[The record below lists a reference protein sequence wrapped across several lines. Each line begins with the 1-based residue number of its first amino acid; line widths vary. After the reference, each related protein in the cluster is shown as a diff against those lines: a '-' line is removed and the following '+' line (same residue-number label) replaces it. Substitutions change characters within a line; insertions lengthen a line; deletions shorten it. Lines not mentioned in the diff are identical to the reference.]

1 MEISFVNTLLQQH
14 GDHRRRQK
22 EPNRR
27 RAWRRRRRR
36 MRRRRRRRTRH
47 FSLVALYLTIQWIKS
62 FLQVRARVHHGFRR
76 PAHLAA
82 GAAVTLCASSDTKI
96 GTSSLTQNCIAAFL
110 RGAPGIDDRLVSGG
124 AKAYA
129 RLFGAA
135 DCLCLSG
142 GARRARFLSVHRTA
156 PVCAGR

>member
-36 MRRRRRRRTRH
+36 RRRRRGTRH
-47 FSLVALYLTIQWIKS
+47 FSLVALYLTIQWIKN

-82 GAAVTLCASSDTKI
+82 GVAVTLRASSDSII
-96 GTSSLTQNCIAAFL
+96 GTTSHTQNCIAAFV

-124 AKAYA
+124 TKAHA
-129 RLFGAA
+129 RRVSARA
-135 DCLCLSG
+135 CHCLSG
-142 GARRARFLSVHRTA
+142 GARRASFLSVHRTA
-156 PVCAGR
+156 SICAGR